1 MQNCPACNSIRM
13 ASHRGPD
20 EAVRYY
26 NCLDCRNEVT
36 TVEVPEPYLR
46 ELVDRSLELERLQRS
61 VLAQTEAQRLQ
72 RAMQ

>member
-1 MQNCPACNSIRM
+1 MLNCPACDSIR
-13 ASHRGPD
+13 
-20 EAVRYY
+20 
-26 NCLDCRNEVT
+26 LDCRNEVT
-36 TVEVPEPYLR
+36 TVEVPESYLR

>member
-1 MQNCPACNSIRM
+1 MKSCPSCESLRLTA
-13 ASHRGPD
+13 HKDVD
-20 EAVRYY
+20 EAIRHY
-26 NCLDCRNEVT
+26 NCLDCGHHVA
-36 TVEVPEPYLR
+36 TVEVPGAYLR